1 MVSGRLHKLKRIS
14 FAVLAFVLLTALPSQ
29 ALDIPDEQISK
40 PGPPVSGVGG
50 YSGAYYDDQ
59 STLFRAF
66 TYVEAWSEGSFTNAK
81 ITLCKSA
88 LIEPCKSSN
97 RVFFETP
104 LSPCSDTRSKDC
116 INDFAL
122 RIGEADWLKGNLVS
136 TLSAD
141 WGDIARYN
149 TPFKGDPKRGI
160 PDSGQASIWTFEG
173 ISHQGGTE
181 FLVIPKLNVLF
192 QNREGSRPSN
202 LDVGVFAVSK
212 STKANECF
220 FRTLQACYVR
230 WPLPIDSSFRI
241 GIQTQSKLVG
251 WFHGRVSEPVISS
264 SKISDGQTSVSIQ
277 GKSIT
282 VPTVAVWAKNT
293 DLPANLEKMI
303 EDEFQSRGKRP
314 AGTTYFGG
322 DAKDRSKLATIDD
335 RNPAFDD
342 AFFKR
347 YLLWLKIAEDKAY
360 TNVSTWSFRSMEDSG
375 EYSQC
380 IGNKGVAGMVTTNSN
395 AYIAGPPK
403 FNGSDLVYKVGSP
416 HYTSKGEVQIGT
428 YDLAIRSDVA
438 RCIYGF
444 SSAPI
449 QAKLSVIY
457 ADGETQN
464 ATTVIAEKDNWLRL
478 SAKGFTYSSPTV
490 KVKLTQKKNQTYSIN
505 CVKGSK
511 SKKVTGTSPK
521 CPSGF
526 RKAA

>member
-1 MVSGRLHKLKRIS
+1 MVLGRLHKLRKIILGGLVY
-14 FAVLAFVLLTALPSQ
+14 ALLAAIPSQ
-29 ALDIPDEQISK
+29 ALDIPDEQLTR

-50 YSGAYYDDQ
+50 YSGAYYNDQ

-66 TYVEAWSEGSFTNAK
+66 TYVEAWSEGSFTNA
-81 ITLCKSA
+81 TYTTCKSA

-97 RVFFETP
+97 RIFFETP
-104 LSPCSDTRSKDC
+104 LSPCSDTRTKDC
-116 INDFAL
+116 VNDFAL
-122 RIGEADWLKGNLVS
+122 RIAEGDWLKGNLVS
-136 TLSAD
+136 AISAD
-141 WGDIARYN
+141 WSGMPRYN
-149 TPFKGDPKRGI
+149 SPFKGDPKRGI

-173 ISHQGGTE
+173 ITHQGGTE
-181 FLVIPKLNVLF
+181 FLVIPKLNILF

-212 STKANECF
+212 INNTNECF
-220 FRTLQACYVR
+220 FKTADACYIR
-230 WPLPIDSSFRI
+230 WPLPNESSFRI

-251 WFHGRVSEPVISS
+251 WFHGRLSEPVISS
-264 SKISDGQTSVSIQ
+264 SKISDGQTSVSIE
-277 GKSIT
+277 GKSII
-282 VPTVAVWAKNT
+282 VPTVAVWGKNT
-293 DLPANLEKMI
+293 ELPPALEKMI

-314 AGTTYFGG
+314 AGSTYFGG

-342 AFFKR
+342 AFFER
-347 YLLWLKIAEDKAY
+347 YLLWLKIAKDKAY
-360 TNVSTWSFRSMEDSG
+360 ANVSTWSFRSMEDSG
-375 EYSQC
+375 EYTKC

-403 FNGSDLVYKVGSP
+403 FTGSDLTYKVASP
-416 HYTSKGEVQIGT
+416 HYTSKGEVQIGS

-444 SSAPI
+444 SDAPI
-449 QAKLSVIY
+449 QAKLSVLY
-457 ADGETQN
+457 NDGESQN
-464 ATTVIAEKDNWLRL
+464 ATTIIAEKDNWLRL
-478 SAKGFTYSSPTV
+478 SAKGFTYSSPIV

-511 SKKVTGTSPK
+511 TKKVTGTSPK